1 MATQGS
7 VFRDVRTISV
17 GQKLKFNLF
26 ALALLLLLVG
36 LFGCGGRMSP
46 STVVEKYWTLVSE
59 GEYEKALQ
67 YVASEAETQMM
78 FAMSMSQIGSMF
90 GLRITDVVTR
100 GENISGN
107 TAVVRYYFYLSDG
120 STTDTDDIEL
130 VKENGR
136 WKIGLQEAGLW

>member
-1 MATQGS
+1 M
-7 VFRDVRTISV
+7 R
-17 GQKLKFNLF
+17 GQFPRNSLF

-46 STVVEKYWTLVSE
+46 STVVEKYWTFVGE
-59 GEYEKALQ
+59 GKHEKALQ

-78 FAMSMSQIGSMF
+78 FAMSMSEMVSGML
-90 GLRITDVVTR
+90 GLSLTDVVTR

-107 TAVVRYYFYLSDG
+107 RAIVHYYFYLSDG
-120 STTDTDDIEL
+120 STTDTDEIEL

-136 WKIGLQEAGLW
+136 WKIGLQETELW